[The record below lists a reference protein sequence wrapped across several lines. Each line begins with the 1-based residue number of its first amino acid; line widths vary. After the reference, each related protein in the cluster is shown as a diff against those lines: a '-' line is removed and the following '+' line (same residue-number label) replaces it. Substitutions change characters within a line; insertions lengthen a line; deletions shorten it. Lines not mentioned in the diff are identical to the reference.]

1 LPIAAYFW
9 LIHHYGVNTIW
20 LDQWY
25 NIDLIGHPLSFGALW
40 AQHSEHRVFFP
51 NLIVLL
57 LAHTTHFNILF
68 EEYLSAVMLCGV
80 VGLIVLADKRWSQ
93 STPWIAYF
101 PVPFVLLSFVQAGS
115 TLFGFQLAWYLA
127 ILALAVAL
135 FLLDRPALTKLALT
149 GAIAAAAIGSLSAF
163 EGLFIWPVGLLVLY
177 RRRASRGLVLA
188 WIASFAVTATAYF
201 HNYGFMEGNSY

>member
-1 LPIAAYFW
+1 VPIAAYFW

-25 NIDLIGHPLSFGALW
+25 NIDLIGHPLRFGALW
-40 AQHSEHRVFFP
+40 AQHSEHRVFLP

-57 LAHTTHFNILF
+57 LAHTTHFNVLF
-68 EEYLSAVMLCGV
+68 EEYLSAAILCGA
-80 VGLIVLADKRWSQ
+80 VGLIILADKRWYP

-115 TLFGFQLAWYLA
+115 TLFGFQLSLYPA
-127 ILALAVAL
+127 ILALAAAL
-135 FLLDRPALTKLALT
+135 FLLDGPTLTKLALT
-149 GAIAAAAIGSLSAF
+149 GAIAAAVMGSLSAF

-177 RRRASRGLVLA
+177 RRGLPGVLSSPGSPPA
-188 WIASFAVTATAYF
+188 
-201 HNYGFMEGNSY
+201 H